1 MISMAGLGHDRLRHS
16 RTRGEAISR
25 DVCESSGWR
34 DLLSGELDDCAA
46 YIDPLGM
53 LDLCK

>member
-1 MISMAGLGHDRLRHS
+1 MAGLGHDRLRHS